1 MSSRT
6 LPEGVARFSPDVIAN
21 HQLQEAVT
29 AANDTSNRFSD
40 EVLKEHEIFELSKQQ
55 EMKELLKR
63 YADGQVEMLQRAM
76 DDWDRVSGLLGRA
89 NFREL

>member
-1 MSSRT
+1 MGCRRAFS
-6 LPEGVARFSPDVIAN
+6 LVEVAN
-21 HQLQEAVT
+21 NQLQEAVT
-29 AANDTSNRFSD
+29 AANDTSNSFSD

-76 DDWDRVSGLLGRA
+76 DDWDRVS
-89 NFREL
+89 